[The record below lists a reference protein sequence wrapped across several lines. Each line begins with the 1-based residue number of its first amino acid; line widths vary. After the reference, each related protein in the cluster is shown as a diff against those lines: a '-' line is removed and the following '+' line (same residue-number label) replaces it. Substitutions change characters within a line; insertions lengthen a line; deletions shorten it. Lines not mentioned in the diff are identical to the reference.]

1 MHPVITGLAT
11 AIRGTT
17 ATRINIS
24 IKVGETITAEVDIR
38 GKTIR
43 GSNMTGSHSLNIK
56 GKTIVLKPIRVGISS
71 RTISNISSHLLSSHS
86 RLLTL
91 TTT

>member
-1 MHPVITGLAT
+1 MG
-11 AIRGTT
+11 IRGTT

-43 GSNMTGSHSLNIK
+43 GSSMTDNHCLNIR
-56 GKTIVLKPIRVGISS
+56 GKTTVLRPIRVGINS
-71 RTISNISSHLLSSHS
+71 RTISNISSPLLSSHS
-86 RLLTL
+86 RLPTL